1 MCAGSPW
8 FADTSRVIPF
18 VASEAVKTLDGVQ
31 ELYRAFTDL
40 QVRRSTTV
48 VVVGGGVVQDT
59 AGFACHTF
67 LRGLKWWHLPT
78 TLLSQADSSIGA
90 KICLNYSTR
99 KNILGVFARADR
111 ILIDPHVLGT
121 LPRNERASGCAELLK
136 VFVMEGADVFDSYAR
151 DLDALL
157 EPVPEVCTQQ
167 IATALLVKKSYIE
180 DDEFDRG
187 KRQLLN
193 YGHEFGHAL
202 EATTHFSVP
211 HGLAV
216 AIGIDFA
223 NRLSQRR
230 GRATEAFVARV
241 NEVVRNLISDLPV
254 PTVRWVDLLHHLG
267 QDKKK
272 QVGKYL
278 TVVVA
283 HSFGDLEKLTDVTPE
298 EAEEVAARLE
308 HIRITA

>member
-1 MCAGSPW
+1 MGGSSCII
-8 FADTSRVIPF
+8 D
-18 VASEAVKTLDGVQ
+18 
-31 ELYRAFTDL
+31 
-40 QVRRSTTV
+40 
-48 VVVGGGVVQDT
+48 
-59 AGFACHTF
+59 
-67 LRGLKWWHLPT
+67 
-78 TLLSQADSSIGA
+78 DSSPTPA
-90 KICLNYSTR
+90 
-99 KNILGVFARADR
+99 LG
-111 ILIDPHVLGT
+111 G
-121 LPRNERASGCAELLK
+121 
-136 VFVMEGADVFDSYAR
+136 
-151 DLDALL
+151 
-157 EPVPEVCTQQ
+157 VPEVCTQQ

-308 HIRITA
+308 HIRITAGRRRDHELGPFERAPLTSPRRKVARPRFRTDAR